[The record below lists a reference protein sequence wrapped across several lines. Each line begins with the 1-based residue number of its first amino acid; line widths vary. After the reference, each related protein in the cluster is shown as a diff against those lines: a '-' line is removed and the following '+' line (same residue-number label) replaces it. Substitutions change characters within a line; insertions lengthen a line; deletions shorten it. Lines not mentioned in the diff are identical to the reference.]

1 MYPENLT
8 VCMTPEEKE
17 VLLLLEYAIFRYHG
31 FDDNE
36 RERLENDAAAMHAQ
50 AQLEKVYAFVDDIL
64 QKTNQSEVAVF
75 EATLRRIKEVFAQ
88 LPEERRLEY
97 VIQVW
102 NANKAKGY
110 VTEIEAIAM
119 LKVAKELGVQ
129 RGFVEY
135 VRQKR

>member
-1 MYPENLT
+1 
-8 VCMTPEEKE
+8 MTPEEKE
-17 VLLLLEYAIFRYHG
+17 ALLLLEYAIFRYHG

-50 AQLEKVYAFVDDIL
+50 AQLEKVYAFVGDIL

-119 LKVAKELGVQ
+119 LRVAKELNVQ

>member
-17 VLLLLEYAIFRYHG
+17 ALLLLEYAIFRYHG

-50 AQLEKVYAFVDDIL
+50 AQLEKVYAFVGDIL

-119 LKVAKELGVQ
+119 LRVAKELNVQ

>member
-1 MYPENLT
+1 MYPDNLT
-8 VCMTPEEKE
+8 VFMTHEEKE
-17 VLLLLEYAIFRYHG
+17 ALLLLEYAIFRYHG
-31 FDDNE
+31 FDDDE
-36 RERLENDAAAMHAQ
+36 RARLESDAASINAHAE
-50 AQLEKVYAFVDDIL
+50 LEKVYAFVDDIL

-75 EATLRRIKEVFAQ
+75 EAALERIKEVFAE
-88 LPEERRLEY
+88 LSEDRRLEY

-110 VTEIEAIAM
+110 VTEIEAIAL

-135 VRQKR
+135 VRQQR

>member
-119 LKVAKELGVQ
+119 LRVAKELNVQ

>member
-1 MYPENLT
+1 
-8 VCMTPEEKE
+8 MTPEEKE

-119 LKVAKELGVQ
+119 LRVAKELNVQ

>member
-17 VLLLLEYAIFRYHG
+17 ALLLLEYAIFRYHG

-119 LKVAKELGVQ
+119 LRVAKELNVQ